1 MGTYDDNVRAFNAM
15 LQKLYRIESE
25 SENHTPEDDAG
36 SIRRCTTKN
45 MEGDSND
52 DLQPLKAS
60 IEKWASI
67 VLWFMSSAIFSTYLN
82 TKFLL
87 VFNGDAFALTLFRF
101 LGSALIGHFI
111 NLLTILNGHSFNLT
125 GFFKTLRAFVIPALS
140 LLVANLFNSFSL
152 ERGGI
157 TLTYVVKAGIPL
169 VTVLICILNGQ
180 SVSAKTVAA
189 MIPIVVGVGLSAYA
203 DTQFSWDGFFA
214 AWIST
219 IAQSLLNVT
228 SKTGISITG
237 LSPQQSQLVLVS
249 IASFFLLVINAF
261 TQTMIW
267 ERFFTLCY
275 GDSNV
280 FLVMILTVIAYHVE
294 YVLNFI
300 VTKYVSEVLFSVLD
314 VMRRLSIIIVGAMI
328 FGNSLSYLNIFGVI
342 LALTGV
348 MLFSQLKFYENI
360 EQSEEKYPRSKLK
373 GG

>member
-1 MGTYDDNVRAFNAM
+1 
-15 LQKLYRIESE
+15 
-25 SENHTPEDDAG
+25 
-36 SIRRCTTKN
+36 
-45 MEGDSND
+45 MEGGSKD

-60 IEKWASI
+60 IEKWVSI

-87 VFNGDAFALTLFRF
+87 VFNGDALALTLLRF

-157 TLTYVVKAGIPL
+157 ILTYVVKAGIPL

-219 IAQSLLNVT
+219 IAQ
-228 SKTGISITG
+228 
-237 LSPQQSQLVLVS
+237 
-249 IASFFLLVINAF
+249 
-261 TQTMIW
+261 
-267 ERFFTLCY
+267 
-275 GDSNV
+275 
-280 FLVMILTVIAYHVE
+280 
-294 YVLNFI
+294 
-300 VTKYVSEVLFSVLD
+300 
-314 VMRRLSIIIVGAMI
+314 
-328 FGNSLSYLNIFGVI
+328 
-342 LALTGV
+342 
-348 MLFSQLKFYENI
+348 
-360 EQSEEKYPRSKLK
+360 
-373 GG
+373 